1 MHEVIEDMV
10 AQNVRTATFEWE
22 IAQVD
27 ENGNYTLDEN
37 GNYTTETK
45 TVTITDKNGSYVMTC
60 EQVVYLIDILQSLPE
75 SMYSVRT
82 VTVWMCWHV

>member
-45 TVTITDKNGSYVMTC
+45 TVTITDK
-60 EQVVYLIDILQSLPE
+60 
-75 SMYSVRT
+75 T
-82 VTVWMCWHV
+82 VPMS

>member
-37 GNYTTETK
+37 GKRLLMASAAALALGLVIAMAYRK
-45 TVTITDKNGSYVMTC
+45 KV
-60 EQVVYLIDILQSLPE
+60 
-75 SMYSVRT
+75 
-82 VTVWMCWHV
+82 